1 MTVSGIWPAG
11 YAPAGVAPSESG
23 YTTTPKRPVAIR
35 YEGSTR
41 DWALDS
47 AANYKAV
54 TTVEQGVALSLC
66 VKQGDIKSSPTT
78 GNTLHEIEYLG
89 GSDLGAD
96 IRDRVLTSNPLARL
110 IADGEA
116 EVTRIDHEEAMNG
129 FKVAVYFKDLTA
141 DKNRVLRADA
151 SISR

>member
-1 MTVSGIWPAG
+1 MPAG
-11 YAPAGVAPSESG
+11 SYPAGLAPAGAAPVQTGMS
-23 YTTTPKRPVAIR
+23 TTPKQPVAIR
-35 YEGSTR
+35 YEGATR
-41 DWALDS
+41 DWALDD

-54 TTVEQGVALSLC
+54 TPVEQGVVLSLC
-66 VKQGDIKSSPTT
+66 VKQGDIKSSITT

-89 GSDLGAD
+89 NEDLGAD
-96 IRDRVLTSNPLARL
+96 IRDRVLTSNPLARF
-110 IADGEA
+110 ISEGQAA
-116 EVTRIDHEEAMNG
+116 VTRIDHEGAPNG

>member
-1 MTVSGIWPAG
+1 MTAGLYPGGIG
-11 YAPAGVAPSESG
+11 PAGVAPTVSG
-23 YTTTPKRPVAIR
+23 HTTTPKRPVAIR
-35 YEGSTR
+35 YEGVTR
-41 DWALDS
+41 DWAHD
-47 AANYKAV
+47 ADANYKAV
-54 TTVEQGVALSLC
+54 TPVEQGVALALC

-89 GSDLGAD
+89 GPDLGAD

-116 EVTRIDHEEAMNG
+116 EVTKIDHEEAPNG

-151 SISR
+151 SVVR

>member
-1 MTVSGIWPAG
+1 MSAGIWPAG
-11 YAPAGVAPSESG
+11 LEPAGADPVQSG

-35 YEGSTR
+35 FEGITR

-54 TTVEQGVALSLC
+54 TPVEQGVALSLC

-78 GNTLHEIEYLG
+78 GNTLHQIEYLG
-89 GSDLGAD
+89 GADLGAD

-110 IADGEA
+110 VADREA
-116 EVTRIDHEEAMNG
+116 EVTKIDHEEAANG